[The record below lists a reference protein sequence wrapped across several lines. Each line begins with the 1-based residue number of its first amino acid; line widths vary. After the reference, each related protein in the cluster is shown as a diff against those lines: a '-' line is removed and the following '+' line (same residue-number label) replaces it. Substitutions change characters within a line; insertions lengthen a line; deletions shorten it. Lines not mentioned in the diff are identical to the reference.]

1 MAVEALSEA
10 DRALLDLAYKR
21 AKERQAMSRR
31 TIDETGKDV
40 PKPRGRQVVEVLCLR
55 PDAVMGRVAEWVLTP
70 CVVPDDWRRT
80 FHARVRF
87 ILDNES

>member
-1 MAVEALSEA
+1 MVRLSET
-10 DRALLDLAYKR
+10 DRALLDLAFKR

-40 PKPRGRQVVEVLCLR
+40 PQQRGRQVVEVLCFR
-55 PDAVMGRVAEWVLTP
+55 PDPVTGREAEWITLGA
-70 CVVPDDWRRT
+70 VVPDGWTLGHYLRR
-80 FHARVRF
+80 RF

>member
-1 MAVEALSEA
+1 MVRLSEA
-10 DRALLDLAYKR
+10 ERELLDSAFKR

-40 PKPRGRQVVEVLCLR
+40 PANKGRAVVEVLCLR
-55 PDAVMGRVAEWVLTP
+55 DCPVMGRVAEWVRYAAIIPSGWIATIHT
-70 CVVPDDWRRT
+70 RT
-80 FHARVRF
+80 RI

>member
-1 MAVEALSEA
+1 MVRLSEA
-10 DRALLDLAYKR
+10 DRELLDSAWKR

-40 PKPRGRQVVEVLCLR
+40 PQQRGRPVVEVMFLR
-55 PDAVMGRVAEWVLTP
+55 PDRVMGRVAEWVVLPCEVPKNWFRTP
-70 CVVPDDWRRT
+70 FRR
-80 FHARVRF
+80 ARI